1 MQKKGKKKLLTKNEI
16 IYIISANST
25 KVRVV
30 FGNNE
35 PKNEEMKEPL
45 VASGFALIERNARF
59 HNRLKIVWALPVW
72 VRLPPSAPYI
82 DLSWFL
88 VSNEKFFY
96 AYIFKK
102 YTQILFTY

>member
-1 MQKKGKKKLLTKNEI
+1 MQEKGKKKLLTKNEI

-25 KVRVV
+25 EVRVV

-59 HNRLKIVWALPVW
+59 HNRLKIVWDFSRVGSTPTIGIEKTRTRDFTFVKSLVFYLPNT
-72 VRLPPSAPYI
+72 I
-82 DLSWFL
+82 
-88 VSNEKFFY
+88 
-96 AYIFKK
+96 
-102 YTQILFTY
+102 

>member
-1 MQKKGKKKLLTKNEI
+1 MQEKGKKKLLTKNEI

-25 KVRVV
+25 EVRVV

-59 HNRLKIVWALPVW
+59 HNRLKIVWDFSRVGSTPTIGTENREKVLGTRDFTFVKSLVFYLPNT
-72 VRLPPSAPYI
+72 I
-82 DLSWFL
+82 
-88 VSNEKFFY
+88 
-96 AYIFKK
+96 
-102 YTQILFTY
+102 